1 MQKLT
6 LTCGVRTLL
15 CMVVSVSG
23 SPTDGGNSAR
33 LKTEFGTCRRDLAN
47 SLKLR
52 SLVHHHPL

>member
-15 CMVVSVSG
+15 RTASG

-33 LKTEFGTCRRDLAN
+33 LRTEFITRL
-47 SLKLR
+47 
-52 SLVHHHPL
+52 